1 MFETR
6 VRMVQIKM
14 PDAKKEPSVEPG
26 VPEKTKKPDTVVD
39 VGRIRQ
45 RRPAPVR
52 TVKIVAQNK

>member
-1 MFETR
+1 
-6 VRMVQIKM
+6 MVQIKM
-14 PDAKKEPSVEPG
+14 PDAKKEPG

-45 RRPAPVR
+45 RRPVPVR

>member
-1 MFETR
+1 
-6 VRMVQIKM
+6 MVQIKM
-14 PDAKKEPSVEPG
+14 PDAKKEPGVGPG